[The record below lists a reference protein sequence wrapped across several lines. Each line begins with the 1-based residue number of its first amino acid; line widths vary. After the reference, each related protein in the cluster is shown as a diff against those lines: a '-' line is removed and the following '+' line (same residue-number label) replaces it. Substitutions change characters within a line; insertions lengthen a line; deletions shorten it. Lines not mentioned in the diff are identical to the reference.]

1 MGSREQMLKL
11 KEFRESAARELTEL
25 EMQVREARVK
35 VKTLD
40 LAISAMDG
48 SPVPIAASLSKNSP
62 VGVNV
67 KKTVLDIVVEAGVDG
82 VSAAEVVK
90 KAADGG
96 RDLNSTSVSSLLSRL
111 KREGTLE
118 LVDGRYV
125 PTKPKPRLALT
136 LLGGVPSSPIKAA
149 E

>member
-1 MGSREQMLKL
+1 MLKL
-11 KEFRESAARELTEL
+11 KELKESAARELTEL

-48 SPVPIAASLSKNSP
+48 SPAPPVVLPSKNAS
-62 VGVNV
+62 VSVNV
-67 KKTVLDIVVEAGVDG
+67 KKAVLDIVVEAGING

-90 KAADGG
+90 KAAEDG
-96 RDLNSTSVSSLLSRL
+96 RNLKSTSVSSLLSRL

-118 LVDGRYV
+118 LRDGKYV
-125 PTKPKPRLALT
+125 PTMTNPRLAIT
-136 LLGGVPSSPIKAA
+136 PFGGAYGFA
-149 E
+149 DET